1 MPHSKLRLTSLAT
14 AAVFALATLGGL
26 SACAADGSSAPGTS
40 KVSIL
45 LTDAP
50 GDVKKAV
57 VTISQIY
64 LQGSDDEQSGRVV
77 LLNTPV
83 TTDLLTLA
91 NSTAELVN
99 DAVVPAGTYSQ
110 LRFVVTGGYI
120 EVDDGHGGTS
130 IYASSPDYAGLP
142 AGAPVAGQLK
152 MPSYAQTGI
161 KVNLPD
167 GGFHVSGEQKVL
179 LVDFDVARSFGHQA
193 GASGMWVMTPVL
205 TATELTAT
213 GSVVVTLRKDAAVT
227 LPTIGGTATTLGGFS
242 AELSN
247 GAGSH
252 ETTAFTDA
260 DGDGTYE
267 AAFRFLVPGGYTLD
281 VTGPAGVTFTTNP
294 AHPASVSIASGQASS
309 FGFTVTAASATP

>member
-1 MPHSKLRLTSLAT
+1 MPHSKLRLTSLA
-14 AAVFALATLGGL
+14 AAAALALSMLGGL

-57 VTISQIY
+57 VTISRIY

-120 EVDDGHGGTS
+120 AVDDGHGGTS
-130 IYASSPDYAGLP
+130 VYASSPDYAGLP
-142 AGAPVAGQLK
+142 PGTPVAGELK

-167 GGFHVSGEQKVL
+167 GGFHVTGEQKVL

-227 LPTIGGTATTLGGFS
+227 LPTVGGTATTLGGFS

-267 AAFRFLVPGGYTLD
+267 AAFRFLVPGDYALD
-281 VTGPAGVTFTTNP
+281 VTGPAGVTFTTSP
-294 AHPASVSIASGQASS
+294 AHPASVRIASGQASS
-309 FGFTVTAASATP
+309 FGFTVTAASPTP

>member
-1 MPHSKLRLTSLAT
+1 MPHSKLRLTSLA
-14 AAVFALATLGGL
+14 AAAALALATLGGL

-57 VTISQIY
+57 VTISRIY

-91 NSTAELVN
+91 NSTAELVD

-142 AGAPVAGQLK
+142 AGAPVAGELK
-152 MPSYAQTGI
+152 MPSYAQSGI

-213 GSVVVTLRKDAAVT
+213 GSVVVTLRKDAGVT
-227 LPTIGGTATTLGGFS
+227 LPTVGGTATTLGGFS

-267 AAFRFLVPGGYTLD
+267 AAFRFLVPGDYALD
-281 VTGPAGVTFTTNP
+281 VTGPAGVTFTTSP
-294 AHPASVSIASGQASS
+294 AHPASVSIASGLASS

>member
-14 AAVFALATLGGL
+14 AAALALATLGSL
-26 SACAADGSSAPGTS
+26 SACAADGSSAPGAS

-64 LQGSDDEQSGRVV
+64 LQGSDAEQSGRVV

-130 IYASSPDYAGLP
+130 VYASSPDYAGLP
-142 AGAPVAGQLK
+142 TGTRVAGELK

-167 GGFHVSGEQKVL
+167 GGFHVTGEQKVL
-179 LVDFDVARSFGHQA
+179 VVDFDVARSFGHQA

-227 LPTIGGTATTLGGFS
+227 LPTVGGTATTLGGFS

-267 AAFRFLVPGGYTLD
+267 AAFRFLAPGDYALD
-281 VTGPAGVTFTTNP
+281 VTAPAGVTFTTNP
-294 AHPASVSIASGQASS
+294 AHPASVHIASGQASS

>member
-14 AAVFALATLGGL
+14 AAVLALATLGGL

-64 LQGSDDEQSGRVV
+64 LQGSDAEQSGRVV

-120 EVDDGHGGTS
+120 AVDDGHGGTS
-130 IYASSPDYAGLP
+130 LYASSPDYAGLP
-142 AGAPVAGQLK
+142 AGASVAGTLK

-167 GGFHVSGEQKVL
+167 GGFHVTGEQKVL
-179 LVDFDVARSFGHQA
+179 VVDFDVARSFGHQA

-227 LPTIGGTATTLGGFS
+227 LPTVGGTATTLGGFS

-252 ETTAFTDA
+252 ETAAFTDA
-260 DGDGTYE
+260 DGNGTYE
-267 AAFRFLVPGGYTLD
+267 AAFRFLAPGAYTLD
-281 VTGPAGVTFTTNP
+281 VTGPAGVTFTTDP